1 MRQER
6 SYYFYI
12 MASHKNG
19 SIYSGMTNDLI
30 RRVVEQKEKRDPN
43 SHTSKY
49 DITRLV
55 YFEMYN
61 SPEEA
66 IAREKFVKKLIRAR
80 RVKLIEKD
88 NPDWT
93 ELFNGDDTVP
103 W

>member
-1 MRQER
+1 
-6 SYYFYI
+6 
-12 MASHKNG
+12 
-19 SIYSGMTNDLI
+19 
-30 RRVVEQKEKRDPN
+30 
-43 SHTSKY
+43 
-49 DITRLV
+49 
-55 YFEMYN
+55 MYN